1 MKFTLSWLKDHL
13 ETDAT
18 LDQIVE
24 KLTALGLEVEG
35 VEDRSKELKPFRVA
49 HVVSAEKHPDADK
62 LRVLV
67 VDTGTEKLQV
77 VCGAPN
83 ARAGLK
89 GVFAPEGSYIPGSD
103 ITLKKGVIR
112 GVESNGMMCSERELK
127 LSEEHN
133 GIIEL
138 PDDAPVGVAY
148 ADYAGLG
155 DPVIDI
161 SLTPDRA
168 DCAGVRGIARD
179 LAAAGLGRLKP
190 LTDGPLNA
198 EPVKGAFPSPL
209 GVTNERTDACPLFVG
224 RVIRGV
230 KNGPSPKWLHDKL
243 VAIGLRPISALVDIT
258 NYLTFD
264 AARPLHVFDADKV
277 KGGIVVR
284 MARPGERLKALN
296 GKDYD
301 LDGEMT
307 VIADHE
313 RAESLAGIVGGEDTG
328 CTEATVNVFV
338 EAAFFDPVR
347 TAQTGR
353 RLGIDSD
360 ARYRFERGVD
370 PAAVLS
376 GMERA
381 TRLILDI
388 CGGEASD
395 LVIAGEEPQWRRT
408 LTLRPGRVA
417 ALGGVDVPRD
427 EQTRIL
433 MDLGCEIAGEDVDG
447 TLRIVPP
454 SWRADIHGEA
464 DLVEEVLRVHG
475 FDAIPA
481 TPLPRDSV
489 LTRPALSTKQRRVG
503 LAKRTLAVRGLSEAV
518 TWSFM
523 AGPVA
528 ELFGG
533 AGEGL
538 TLVNPI
544 SADLDVMRPSIL
556 GNLIQAAGR
565 NADRGYADVGL
576 FEVGP
581 AFRKPSPDGQDM
593 VAAGIRAGNAVPR
606 HWAEKA
612 RGVDAFDAKADAMA
626 VLEAAGAPVTN
637 LQVTTDAPGWYHPG
651 RSGVLRL
658 GPTVMARFGE
668 IHPTVL
674 DTLGV
679 KGPVIGF
686 EVFLD
691 AIPLPK
697 KKGGTARPL
706 VQLSPYQPLERD
718 FAFVVGKDVEAD
730 KLVRAAKGADKALVR
745 DVTVFDVYQGTNVEE
760 GRKSVALSVTLQPT
774 ERTLTEPEIEA
785 VSQKI
790 VAAVTKATGGSLRT

>member
-18 LDQIVE
+18 LDRIVE
-24 KLTALGLEVEG
+24 TLTALGLEVEG
-35 VEDRSKELKPFRVA
+35 VEDRSKELAPFRVA
-49 HVVSAEKHPDADK
+49 HVLSAEKHPDADK

-89 GVFAPEGSYIPGSD
+89 GVFAPEGAYIPGSD

-138 PDDAPVGVAY
+138 PEDAPVGVAY
-148 ADYAGLG
+148 AEYAGLG

-190 LTDGPLNA
+190 LAAD
-198 EPVKGAFPSPL
+198 PVKGAFPSPL

-258 NYLTFD
+258 NYMTFD

-296 GKDYD
+296 GKEYD

-307 VIADHE
+307 VIADQE

-370 PAAVLS
+370 PAAVVS

-381 TRLILDI
+381 TRLILEI

-395 LVIAGEEPQWRRT
+395 LVVAGQEPEWRRT

-417 ALGGVDVPRD
+417 SLGGVELPPE
-427 EQTRIL
+427 EQRRIL
-433 MDLGCEIAGEDVDG
+433 TDLGCEIVGEDADG
-447 TLRIVPP
+447 TLRVVPP

-481 TPLPRDSV
+481 TPLPRESV
-489 LTRPALSTKQRRVG
+489 LTRPALTVKQRRVG
-503 LAKRTLAVRGLSEAV
+503 MARRTLAARGLSEAV

-533 AGEGL
+533 VEDGL
-538 TLVNPI
+538 RLVNPI

-565 NADRGYADVGL
+565 NADRGFADAGL

-581 AFRKPSPDGQDM
+581 AFRKPTPDGQDI

-606 HWAEKA
+606 HWAVTA
-612 RGVDAFDAKADAMA
+612 RDVDAFDAKADALA
-626 VLEAAGAPVTN
+626 VLEAAGAPAGN
-637 LQVTTDAPGWYHPG
+637 LQVTTDAPSWYHPG

-679 KGPVIGF
+679 KGPVVGF

-691 AIPLPK
+691 TIPLPK
-697 KKGGTARPL
+697 KKGGTAKPL
-706 VQLSPYQPLERD
+706 LQLSPFQPLERD
-718 FAFVVGKDVEAD
+718 FAFVVGRDVEAD
-730 KLVRAAKGADKALVR
+730 KLIRAAKGAAKGADKALVK
-745 DVTVFDVYQGTNVEE
+745 DVAVFDVYQGSNVED
-760 GRKSVALSVTLQPT
+760 GKKSVALSVTLQPT
-774 ERTLTEPEIEA
+774 ERTLTDQEIEA
-785 VSQKI
+785 IGQKI
-790 VAAVTKATGGSLRT
+790 VAAVAKATGGSLRS

>member
-13 ETDAT
+13 DTDAT

-35 VEDRSKELKPFRVA
+35 VHDRSKELAPFRVA

-89 GVFAPEGSYIPGSD
+89 GVFAPEGAYIPGSD

-112 GVESNGMMCSERELK
+112 GVESNGMMCSKRELK
-127 LSEEHN
+127 LSDEHE

-138 PDDAPVGVAY
+138 PDDAPVGASFAEY
-148 ADYAGLG
+148 AELN

-179 LAAAGLGRLKP
+179 LAAAGLGTLKP
-190 LTDGPLNA
+190 QTAGRLDAT
-198 EPVKGAFPSPL
+198 PVTGGFASPF
-209 GVTNERTDACPLFVG
+209 GVTIEAPDACPMYVG
-224 RVIRGV
+224 RYFRGV
-230 KNGPSPKWLHDKL
+230 KNGPSPKWLQDRL
-243 VAIGLRPISALVDIT
+243 TAIGLRPISALVDIT
-258 NYLTFD
+258 NYITFD
-264 AARPLHVFDADKV
+264 LSRPLHAFDADKV

-284 MARPGERLKALN
+284 MAREGETLNALN
-296 GKDYD
+296 GKEYA
-301 LDGEMT
+301 LDSSMT

-313 RAESLAGIVGGEDTG
+313 RAEALAGIIGGEDSG
-328 CTEATVNVFV
+328 CTEGTTNVFL
-338 EAAFFDPVR
+338 EAAIFDTVR

-353 RLGIDSD
+353 RLGIESD
-360 ARYRFERGVD
+360 ARYRLERGVD
-370 PAAVLS
+370 PAAVVS

-381 TRLILDI
+381 TRLILEL

-395 LVIAGEEPQWRRT
+395 IVVAGQEPDWRRT
-408 LTLRPGRVA
+408 LILRPGRVA
-417 ALGGVDVPRD
+417 SLGGVDVPRA
-427 EQTRIL
+427 EQVRIL
-433 MDLGCEIAGEDVDG
+433 TDLGCEIVGEEADG
-447 TLRIVPP
+447 TLRVVPP

-481 TPLPRDSV
+481 APLPRDSV
-489 LTRPALSTKQRRVG
+489 LTRPALTTKQRRVG

-533 AGEGL
+533 VDDGL
-538 TLVNPI
+538 KLVNPI

-565 NADRGYADVGL
+565 NADRGCADVGL

-581 AFRKPSPDGQDM
+581 AFRKPTPDGQDI

-606 HWAEKA
+606 HWAVKA
-612 RGVDAFDAKADAMA
+612 RGVDAYDAKADALA
-626 VLEAAGAPVTN
+626 VLEAAGAPTAN

-679 KGPVIGF
+679 KGPVVGF

-691 AIPLPK
+691 TIPLPK
-697 KKGGTARPL
+697 KKGGTAKPL
-706 VQLSPYQPLERD
+706 VQLSPFQPLERD
-718 FAFVVGKDVEAD
+718 FAFVVGQDVEAD
-730 KLVRAAKGADKALVR
+730 KVVRAAKGADKALVK
-745 DVTVFDVYQGTNVEE
+745 DVAVFDIYQGPGVED
-760 GRKSVALSVTLQPT
+760 GKKSVAVSVTLQPS
-774 ERTLTEPEIEA
+774 ERTLTEEEIEA
-785 VSQKI
+785 IGQKI
-790 VAAVTKATGGSLRT
+790 VAAVAKATGGSLRA